1 MEKELSR
8 AHHYAY
14 QPKNEDSTV
23 NDNRG
28 LKGVAERERKRDGG
42 LFKREIIINSPPLN
56 LNKPRQFDGPSV
68 VL

>member
-42 LFKREIIINSPPLN
+42 LFKTEIIINSPH
-56 LNKPRQFDGPSV
+56 SI
-68 VL
+68 